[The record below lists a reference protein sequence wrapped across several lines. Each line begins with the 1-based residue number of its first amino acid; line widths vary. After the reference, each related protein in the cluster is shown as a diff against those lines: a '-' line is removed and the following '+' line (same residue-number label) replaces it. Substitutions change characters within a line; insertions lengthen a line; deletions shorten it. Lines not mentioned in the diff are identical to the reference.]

1 MPGKVTLMVTKGPI
15 AGQAFAFEE
24 HDTFIF
30 GRAAD
35 CHARLSDKDTTAS
48 RHHFI
53 LEVNPPDVR
62 IHDLGSLNGTL
73 VNHTKYGGRAKNET
87 PEQAAKRRFP
97 EVDLK
102 NVDVIEVGETVF
114 TVVIEVPVQCNPCG
128 RVIPEGDRNASD
140 MGNGSFLCSHC
151 REMATLKS
159 DMASKTPQ
167 PVVCQSC
174 GKSVSGEIGQGRRGD
189 YICQACQAK
198 ASADPAIALLK
209 SLMKEG
215 KGPEIAEI
223 PGYELGKMLGRGG
236 MGAVYLARRK
246 EDGATVAIKVMLSKV
261 AVDEGARRVFQR
273 EIEVTR
279 SLRHPH
285 CVQLLDHG
293 SAGGA
298 FYFVMENCPGGSV
311 DDLIQRRG
319 GKLPLKQAGGI
330 MLQALEGLAY
340 AHKQG
345 FVHRDLKPANILLAD
360 SKGVIA
366 KVSDFGLAKNFE
378 KAGFSGMTATGAAAG
393 TYTFMARE
401 QVVNYKYVKPVTDV
415 WSMGASL
422 YCMLTGRGPRDFL
435 RGQDPVEV
443 ILRGEIIPVCKR
455 DPSIPAR
462 VAQVIDRAIADRASD
477 RYQTAVEFRDA
488 LAKVL

>member
-1 MPGKVTLMVTKGPI
+1 MPGKVTLRVTKGPI

-35 CHARLSDKDTTAS
+35 CHARLAHTDKTAS

-62 IHDLGSLNGTL
+62 IRDLGSLNGTL
-73 VNHTKYGGRAKNET
+73 VNHTKYGGRAKSET
-87 PEQAAKRRFP
+87 PEQAAKKKFP

-102 NVDVIEVGETVF
+102 NGDVIEVGDTVF
-114 TVVIEVPVQCNPCG
+114 SVAIKVPALCNPCG
-128 RVIPEGDRNASD
+128 RVIPEEEKGASD
-140 MGNGSFLCSHC
+140 LGNGSFLCSHC
-151 REMATLKS
+151 REMATVQS
-159 DMASKTPQ
+159 DSVSRTLP

-174 GKSVSGEIGQGRRGD
+174 GKSVSEEIGQGRRGD
-189 YICQACQAK
+189 YICQDCQAK

-209 SLMKEG
+209 SLMKEA
-215 KGPEIAEI
+215 KAPGPAEI
-223 PGYELGKMLGRGG
+223 PGYELGEMLGKGG

-246 EDGATVAIKVMLSKV
+246 ADGATLAIKVMLSKI
-261 AVDEGARRVFQR
+261 AVDEGARQAFLR

-279 SLRHPH
+279 SLQHPH

-293 SAGGA
+293 SLGGA

-311 DDLIQRRG
+311 DYLIERRG
-319 GKLPLKQAGGI
+319 GKLPLKQAGDI
-330 MLQALEGLAY
+330 ILQALEGLAY

-345 FVHRDLKPANILLAD
+345 FVHRDLKPANILLCD
-360 SKGVIA
+360 KEGVVA

-393 TYTFMARE
+393 TYSFMARE

-415 WSMGASL
+415 WSIGASL
-422 YCMLTGRGPRDFL
+422 YYMLTGKTPRNFP
-435 RGQDPVEV
+435 RGQDPLEV
-443 ILRGEIIPVCKR
+443 ILRGEIIPLSKR

-462 VAQVIDRAIADRASD
+462 FAQVIDRATADRASD
-477 RYQTAVEFRDA
+477 RYQTAIEFRDA
-488 LAKVL
+488 LAGVI

>member
-62 IHDLGSLNGTL
+62 VRDLGSLNGTL
-73 VNHTKYGGRAKNET
+73 VNQTKYGGRTKGET
-87 PEQAAKRRFP
+87 PEQAAKRKFP

-102 NVDVIEVGETVF
+102 NGDVIEVGETVF
-114 TVVIEVPVQCNPCG
+114 TVAIEVPAQCNPCG
-128 RVIPEGDRNASD
+128 RVIPAEEKDAFD
-140 MGNGSFLCSHC
+140 LGNGSFVCSHC
-151 REMATLKS
+151 REAAEAGS
-159 DMASKTPQ
+159 DTVPMTPP

-174 GKSVSGEIGQGRRGD
+174 GKGVSEEIGQGRRGD

-215 KGPEIAEI
+215 KGPVIAEI

-285 CVQLLDHG
+285 CVHLLDHG
-293 SAGGA
+293 CAGGA
-298 FYFVMENCPGGSV
+298 FYFVMENCLGGSV
-311 DDLIQRRG
+311 DDLTHRRG
-319 GKLPLKQAGGI
+319 GKLPLKQAGAI

-360 SKGVIA
+360 KEGAVA
-366 KVSDFGLAKNFE
+366 KVSDFGLAKSFE
-378 KAGFSGMTATGAAAG
+378 KAGFSGMTATGSAAG
-393 TYTFMARE
+393 TYAFMARE

-422 YCMLTGRGPRDFL
+422 YCMLTGKGPRDFL

-455 DPSIPAR
+455 DPSIPAK
-462 VAQVIDRAIADRASD
+462 VAQVIDRAIADRAND
-477 RYQTAVEFRDA
+477 RYPTAVEFRDA